1 MDRLALSQVEGIGRM
16 TTTAASAGTTRHKA
30 LAVILNILTDL
41 LCRKE
46 SSQGSTG

>member
-1 MDRLALSQVEGIGRM
+1 LEKGILTGIDRLDRM
-16 TTTAASAGTTRHKA
+16 TTTAASAGTTRHRA

-46 SSQGSTG
+46 S